1 MGRRE
6 ENEKLI
12 RELYNDKD
20 PLWADVKEAERDF
33 PVYIFYK
40 NTPGGRR
47 FVCTAC
53 GEYELQ
59 SIARTVY
66 PEEAEALA
74 AGHNENGICPRCRR
88 RAMYKNE
95 GKAKSGSTLRDSRNV
110 AFVYSRGEELCLIVC
125 VCLYR
130 IFDPLARDA
139 VRKFINTVYVLRPGD
154 GRRYDVRDMRG
165 TYTYESTPET
175 SKTYSPFASD
185 SALFHAIYPY
195 TVYGRERL
203 RNCFLRHSGLEL
215 WEKRSTASDVE
226 YLYVYC
232 THPQFEYLLKS
243 GDGWIVNQCMWAKD
257 YMKSIFDWSAAG
269 RGFFKKLSLA
279 ERRELREMRCPAWA
293 VKTREYYRLCRKLTF
308 AEANMLWDDVCTDS
322 AKLLKKYRTDPIKWL
337 RYMKEQK
344 KLYAERAESGGL
356 YAVEGEW
363 RDYIR
368 QAAEIGYDVYDPVV
382 AMPRDLIKAHDTVS
396 KLYRRLLKKRELEE
410 QKKEDAKARAL
421 YAERCEK
428 YEYSDGTYSVIVPET
443 LSDIIFEGQKQ
454 HHCVAGYCTRHADG
468 KLTIL
473 FIRRT
478 ARPEKSFV
486 TMEMSA
492 DGAIVQARASHNKNP
507 DAEVQRF
514 IDSYKKELSRR
525 QSESKKKKKKET
537 AKDGR
542 QNDSGSAGGSGSG
555 DAA

>member
-20 PLWADVKEAERDF
+20 PLWADMKEAERDF
-33 PVYIFYK
+33 PAYIFYK

-59 SIARTVY
+59 STARIVY

-74 AGHNENGICPRCRR
+74 AGHNENGVCPRCRR
-88 RAMYKNE
+88 TAIYKNE
-95 GKAKSGSTLRDSRNV
+95 GKAKNGRSLRDSRNI
-110 AFVYSRGEELCLIVC
+110 AFIYPRGEELCLIVC
-125 VCLYR
+125 VCMYR
-130 IFDPLARDA
+130 LFDPLARDA
-139 VRKFINTVYVLRPGD
+139 VQNYINTVYVLRPGD
-154 GRRYDVRDMRG
+154 GRSYDVWDSGRRI
-165 TYTYESTPET
+165 YEATPET
-175 SKTYSPFASD
+175 RKTYSPFASD

-203 RNCFLRHSGLEL
+203 RDCFLRHSGLEL

-243 GDGWIVNQCMWAKD
+243 GDRWIVEQCIWAKD

-269 RGFFKKLSLA
+269 RGFFKKLSPA
-279 ERRELREMRCPAWA
+279 ELRELRGMRCPAWT
-293 VKTREYYRLCRKLTF
+293 VKTKEYYRLCRKLTF
-308 AEANMLWDDVCTDS
+308 KEAERLWCGVDGES

-337 RYMKEQK
+337 KYMTEQR
-344 KLYAERAESGGL
+344 KLYAESAERSGL
-356 YAVEGEW
+356 YDPFGEW

-368 QAAEIGYDVYDPVV
+368 QAAEIGYDVHDPVV

-396 KLYRRLLKKRELEE
+396 KLYRRMLKEKELEE
-410 QKKEDAKARAL
+410 QKKGEAKAKKL

-443 LSDIIFEGQKQ
+443 LSDIIFEGQEQ
-454 HHCVAGYCTRHADG
+454 HNCVAGYCTRHADG
-468 KLTIL
+468 KRTIL

-478 ARPEKSFV
+478 ARPGKSFV
-486 TMEMSA
+486 TVEMSA
-492 DGAIVQARASHNKNP
+492 GGKIVQAMASHNKNP
-507 DAEVQRF
+507 DADVLRF

-542 QNDSGSAGGSGSG
+542 QNDAGSAGGSGSG

>member
-88 RAMYKNE
+88 RAIYKNE
-95 GKAKSGSTLRDSRNV
+95 GKAKSGRSLRDSRNV
-110 AFVYSRGEELCLIVC
+110 AFIYPRGEELCLIVS
-125 VCLYR
+125 VCMYR
-130 IFDPLARDA
+130 LFDPLARDA
-139 VRKFINTVYVLRPGD
+139 VQNYINTVYVLRPGD
-154 GRRYDVRDMRG
+154 GRRYDVWYRG
-165 TYTYESTPET
+165 QRTYEATPET
-175 SKTYSPFASD
+175 SKTYSPFVNGS
-185 SALFHAIYPY
+185 SLSSTVYPY

-203 RNCFLRHSGLEL
+203 RGCFLRHSGLEL
-215 WEKRSTASDVE
+215 WEKISTSTDVE
-226 YLYVYC
+226 YLYAYC

-243 GDGWIVNQCMWAKD
+243 GDRWIVEQCIWAKD

-269 RGFFKKLSLA
+269 RGFFKKLSPA
-279 ERRELREMRCPAWA
+279 ELRELRGMRCPAWV
-293 VKTREYYRLCRKLTF
+293 VKTKEYYRLCRKLTF
-308 AEANMLWDDVCTDS
+308 KEAERLWCGVDSES

-337 RYMKEQK
+337 KYMTEQR
-344 KLYAERAESGGL
+344 KLYAESAERSGL
-356 YAVEGEW
+356 YASSGEW

-368 QAAEIGYDVYDPVV
+368 QAAEIGYDVHDPVV

-396 KLYRRLLKKRELEE
+396 KLYRRLLKKRESEK
-410 QKKEDAKARAL
+410 QKKEEAKARAL
-421 YAERCEK
+421 YAERCKK

-443 LSDIIFEGQKQ
+443 LSDIISEGQEQ
-454 HHCVAGYCTRHADG
+454 HNCVAGYCTRHADG

-478 ARPEKSFV
+478 ARPEKSLV
-486 TMEMSA
+486 TVEMSA
-492 DGAIVQARASHNKNP
+492 GGEIVQARAFRNGNP
-507 DAEVQRF
+507 DAEVLRF
-514 IDSYKKELSRR
+514 IDSYKKELYRR

-542 QNDSGSAGGSGSG
+542 QNDAGSTGGSGGG